1 MVITLR
7 EYLDKT
13 GAGEQLKD
21 LIVLIARQAVPIRE
35 AFLHNQSYAK
45 SFNASGEQQAALD
58 EWSDRHITKV
68 LEASGLVA
76 ELASEEQPDIVR
88 FPGARAE
95 YAVVMDP
102 LDGSSLIQVNL
113 AVGTIVGIYES
124 GGVLQK
130 GENLKAAMYMLY
142 GPMTVLTL
150 TVGEGVYIFA
160 LNEES
165 EYILLSGLVQ
175 MPEGKLYGSGGL
187 RTEWTD
193 AHAFCIDTIEHDGAK
208 LRYSGSFVADFH
220 QILKYGGVYCYPA
233 LKEKKGG
240 KLRLLFEAIPI
251 GFIAAQAGG
260 AISNGAGNLLGV
272 QPSSVH
278 QRTPLY
284 VGSKG
289 LIRRMEELLRE

>member
-1 MVITLR
+1 MITLR

-21 LIVLIARQAVPIRE
+21 LIVLIARQAVPIRD
-35 AFLHNQSYAK
+35 AFLQNQSYAT
-45 SFNASGEQQAALD
+45 SINASGEQQAALD
-58 EWSDRHITKV
+58 AWSDRHITKV

-76 ELASEEQPDIVR
+76 ELASEEQPDIIR

-113 AVGTIVGIYES
+113 AVGTIVGIFEG

-130 GENLKAAMYMLY
+130 GENLRAAMYMLY

-160 LNEES
+160 LNGEN
-165 EYILLSGLVQ
+165 EYILLSGLVE
-175 MPEGKLYGSGGL
+175 MPEGNLYGSGGL
-187 RTEWTD
+187 KTEWTD
-193 AHAFCIDTIEHDGAK
+193 AHAFCIDRIEQEGAK

-233 LKEKKGG
+233 LKEKENG

-260 AISNGAGNLLGV
+260 AISTGNTNLLAI

-289 LIRRMEELLRE
+289 LIRRMEEFLAG